1 MSLIGMRR
9 LAVPVTAAF
18 ASGMGRQRSGCE
30 APGSDE
36 PRERPTKDSLFVHAR
51 GVSDAMDIGGSD
63 RYVGYSAALARLKL
77 ILLRAK
83 SVAAQSMRY
92 IAYSSD
98 IGESM
103 RPVLSPQLVNMSY
116 GVAIAYVL
124 ADTGIEVRRKHH
136 IGYDS
141 DVLIGTA
148 AHRLVFHAAVS
159 LALPA
164 VIIHTAVHQSHKWL
178 DRPMFEAMPR
188 VHRYGPTAVGL
199 AIIPFLPI
207 LDHPAE
213 HILEIAFDRAWP
225 KWRLGEED
233 NIHHKCE

>member
-1 MSLIGMRR
+1 MSLVGLRR

-18 ASGMGRQRSGCE
+18 ASGFGRKPSGCE
-30 APGSDE
+30 ADRSNETCETPK
-36 PRERPTKDSLFVHAR
+36 KDRRFVHAH
-51 GVSDAMDIGGSD
+51 GVSEAMDIGGGD
-63 RYVGYSAALARLKL
+63 RYVGYSAALARLQL

-83 SVAAQSMRY
+83 SVAAQSVRY

-103 RPVLSPQLVNMSY
+103 RPVLRPQLVNLSY

-141 DVLIGTA
+141 DVLVGTA
-148 AHRLVFHAAVS
+148 AHRLIFHAAVS

-164 VIIHTAVHQSHKWL
+164 IIIHTAVHQSHKWL

-207 LDHPAE
+207 LDPPAE
-213 HILEIAFDRAWP
+213 HILDFAFDRVWP

-233 NIHHKCE
+233 DVHHKGE